1 MTIPGEV
8 VSDAQACAMLADED
22 SRVPAA
28 FTEEGGKGVADDKSD
43 RVGEALERDWEQTK
57 SDLPG
62 LDGKDLD
69 QDVDDTVKQA
79 LGDERV
85 PPDGEKNRD

>member
-1 MTIPGEV
+1 MGEH
-8 VSDAQACAMLADED
+8 
-22 SRVPAA
+22 
-28 FTEEGGKGVADDKSD
+28 DDKGG
-43 RVGEALERDWEQTK
+43 VGEAIERDWEQTK

-79 LGDERV
+79 AGKERV
-85 PPDGEKNRD
+85 PSENEPNRD

>member
-1 MTIPGEV
+1 MSND
-8 VSDAQACAMLADED
+8 SD
-22 SRVPAA
+22 
-28 FTEEGGKGVADDKSD
+28 KGD
-43 RVGEALERDWEQTK
+43 VGEALERDWEQTK

-85 PPDGEKNRD
+85 PPAGEKNRD

>member
-1 MTIPGEV
+1 M
-8 VSDAQACAMLADED
+8 SDA
-22 SRVPAA
+22 S
-28 FTEEGGKGVADDKSD
+28 DKSD
-43 RVGEALERDWEQTK
+43 DTNGDVGEALERDWEQTK

-79 LGDERV
+79 AGKEPV
-85 PPDGEKNRD
+85 PGENTPNRD

>member
-1 MTIPGEV
+1 MTDKDDNTK
-8 VSDAQACAMLADED
+8 DALD
-22 SRVPAA
+22 
-28 FTEEGGKGVADDKSD
+28 
-43 RVGEALERDWEQTK
+43 RDWEQTK

-79 LGDERV
+79 AGKE
-85 PPDGEKNRD
+85 PIPSESTPNPD

>member
-1 MTIPGEV
+1 M
-8 VSDAQACAMLADED
+8 SDKDEG
-22 SRVPAA
+22 S
-28 FTEEGGKGVADDKSD
+28 
-43 RVGEALERDWEQTK
+43 ALERDWEQTK

-79 LGDERV
+79 TGREST
-85 PPDGEKNRD
+85 PPDGVPNRD